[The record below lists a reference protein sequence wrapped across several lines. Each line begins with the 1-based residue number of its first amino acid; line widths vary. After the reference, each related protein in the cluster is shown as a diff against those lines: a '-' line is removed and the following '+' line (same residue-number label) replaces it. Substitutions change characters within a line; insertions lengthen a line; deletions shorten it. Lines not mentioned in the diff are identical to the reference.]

1 MTGSPQVGKQDTD
14 LLSGDYWLSQGT
26 VHPQSL
32 VGRQIHR
39 EAAECPVYCSTVFM
53 PESSVVTA
61 CEKQHAVLEVGY
73 QTGVVGR
80 DREGRGV
87 RDEFFLSSRVLE
99 WLEALSHMT
108 VGIRP
113 CLHAAAWI
121 IKSNLVSSCSTP
133 VVPAC

>member
-1 MTGSPQVGKQDTD
+1 MS
-14 LLSGDYWLSQGT
+14 
-26 VHPQSL
+26 
-32 VGRQIHR
+32 
-39 EAAECPVYCSTVFM
+39 
-53 PESSVVTA
+53 ESSVVTA

-80 DREGRGV
+80 EREGRGV
-87 RDEFFLSSRVLE
+87 RDELFLSRVLE
-99 WLEALSHMT
+99 WLAALSHMT

-113 CLHAAAWI
+113 CLLSAAWI